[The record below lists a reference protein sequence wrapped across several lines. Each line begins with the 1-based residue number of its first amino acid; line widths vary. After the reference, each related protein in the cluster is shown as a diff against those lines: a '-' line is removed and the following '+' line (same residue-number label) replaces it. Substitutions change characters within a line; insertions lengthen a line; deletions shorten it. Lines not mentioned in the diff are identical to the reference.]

1 MFEHG
6 KVFKTGLFGLQH
18 NLREQS
24 WNISLMYVML
34 VPQKVILALG
44 KEAVIE
50 TVENREFN

>member
-18 NLREQS
+18 NLRERS